1 MKSPRILH
9 KLACMNLVL
18 EFLHSLQVQQLTQ
31 TAQQQAHQPHLMP
44 NLQSQ
49 TMTSVPL
56 SMTMAANPNTV
67 NPGTIRNQLG
77 QLPQVHVIHQPMH
90 SPSYLPQYTYNQ
102 QQLMLQ
108 NMQGKSRANQER
120 GGWVLSFFSAY
131 VGSGSASAVHAKN
144 IRNFK
149 HPQKIFE
156 ILATPKNI
164 PHSVP

>member
-1 MKSPRILH
+1 
-9 KLACMNLVL
+9 MNLVL

-44 NLQSQ
+44 NIQSQ

-108 NMQGKSRANQER
+108 NMQGKGFQNQML
-120 GGWVLSFFSAY
+120 G
-131 VGSGSASAVHAKN
+131 
-144 IRNFK
+144 
-149 HPQKIFE
+149 IFCLQGTFCPSLGAE
-156 ILATPKNI
+156 FR
-164 PHSVP
+164 PHSLSKIATFSPNTMSVFPN